1 MGREKTE
8 KKKGSIMAGWWLILI
23 IVLWFVLQA
32 FVLPKL
38 GVST

>member
-1 MGREKTE
+1 MKSEIIE
-8 KKKGSIMAGWWLILI
+8 KKRGKKMDGWWLILI
-23 IVLWFVLQA
+23 IAIWFVLQA